1 MVRYGVI
8 IAQMGM
14 GSKTNQR
21 KTVGFSAVSP
31 NPPVK
36 IINSKRYQSC
46 KIKRLRPGV
55 CQKRFPYSEAQSA
68 LAKAIRAQKMLFMLL
83 FVKCFQSFLR
93 GS

>member
-21 KTVGFSAVSP
+21 KTVGFSAVS

-36 IINSKRYQSC
+36 IITSKRYQSC
-46 KIKRLRPGV
+46 KIKGFAPA
-55 CQKRFPYSEAQSA
+55 S
-68 LAKAIRAQKMLFMLL
+68 
-83 FVKCFQSFLR
+83 VKSV
-93 GS
+93 SI